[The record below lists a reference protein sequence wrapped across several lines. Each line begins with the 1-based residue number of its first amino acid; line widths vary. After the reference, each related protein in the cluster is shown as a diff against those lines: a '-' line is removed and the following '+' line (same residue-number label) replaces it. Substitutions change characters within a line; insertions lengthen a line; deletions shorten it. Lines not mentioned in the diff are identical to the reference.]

1 MHGTVLIQLW
11 VVIPPPALLMLVSPL
26 VRLLMGLWLLVA
38 LAPPVPLSQLRPP
51 AGVLIRFRL
60 CLLFRTDRNID
71 PNFGVDS
78 LSRHVLLVL
87 FHVVNSAAAT
97 KPARP

>member
-1 MHGTVLIQLW
+1 MHGTVLIRVR
-11 VVIPPPALLMLVSPL
+11 VVIPPPALLMLVPPL
-26 VRLLMGLWLLVA
+26 VRLLMGPWLLVA
-38 LAPPVPLSQLRPP
+38 LAPPVPLSRLRPP
-51 AGVLIRFRL
+51 AGVLIRFRP

-78 LSRHVLLVL
+78 LSQLVLLVL
-87 FHVVNSAAAT
+87 FHDVNSAATT